1 MLTTRSTIS
10 SALVGDDPGANPGR
24 CYLAVRCD
32 GFLFSVVLIYDHVCQ
47 QKKRLGHPIN
57 CDSEGAFASL

>member
-24 CYLAVRCD
+24 CYLAVFCD
-32 GFLFSVVLIYDHVCQ
+32 GFFSVVLIYDHVCQ
-47 QKKRLGHPIN
+47 QKAPQLSPIGVN
-57 CDSEGAFASL
+57 RGAFASL

>member
-24 CYLAVRCD
+24 CYLAVFCD
-32 GFLFSVVLIYDHVCQ
+32 GFFSVVLIYDHVCQ
-47 QKKRLGHPIN
+47 QKSAAAITN
-57 CDSEGAFASL
+57 WC

>member
-32 GFLFSVVLIYDHVCQ
+32 GFLFSVILIYAHVCQ
-47 QKKRLGHPIN
+47 QKSAPVIPRI
-57 CDSEGAFASL
+57 